1 MTHPLVPADVNLQGM
16 PFMPLDV
23 NRLRDSQLAISASG
37 DEFRAA
43 VLLWCAS
50 WNQIPAASLPSDD
63 QSLAAYAGFGRDLKG
78 WRKVKDGAMR
88 GFVLCD
94 DDRFYHPVVA
104 EKALEA
110 WAERTEY
117 RAEKENEK
125 DRKARERAFR
135 RDAFASL
142 REIGVTLAWN
152 TPTGMLRELCDKHGV
167 TGHAPVT
174 VTGHAPDTA
183 KTGTGTGTGIQE
195 REIDAP
201 ELQAGEGDRS
211 ADSAPPPG
219 HDAAEP
225 TPAGQACLLM
235 RQAGCSR
242 TNPSHPELLAALAE
256 GVTPQALADAVAE
269 AKARGIDNPFVYA
282 IKTARSLRAAGA
294 SPTPKGTP
302 HAHANS
308 GAGRKLS
315 AVELVAQGVRES
327 QQRESDGGDAA
338 LAQLGYR

>member
-1 MTHPLVPADVNLQGM
+1 
-16 PFMPLDV
+16 MPLDV
-23 NRLRDSQLAISASG
+23 NRLRDSQLSISASG

-50 WNQIPAASLPSDD
+50 WNQIPAASLPADD

-78 WRKVKDGAMR
+78 WRKVKEGAMR

-94 DDRFYHPVVA
+94 DGRFYHPVVA

-135 RDAFASL
+135 RDAFAAL
-142 REIGVTLAWN
+142 REISVVLPWN
-152 TPTGMLRELCDKHGV
+152 TPTGLLRELCDKHGV
-167 TGHAPVT
+167 TCHAPVT
-174 VTGHAPDTA
+174 VTGHAHDTA
-183 KTGTGTGTGIQE
+183 KTGTGTGIQE

-201 ELQAGEGDRS
+201 ELPSGS
-211 ADSAPPPG
+211 ADDDSPPT
-219 HDAAEP
+219 DP
-225 TPAGQACLLM
+225 TDPVATLAGSACLLM

-294 SPTPKGTP
+294 SPTPKGTQ
-302 HAHANS
+302 HANANS

-315 AVELVAQGVRES
+315 AVEQVEQAIRDRRS
-327 QQRESDGGDAA
+327 RDPGGDDA
-338 LAQLGYR
+338 LAQLGHG